1 MGLAP
6 MSKFKLNFDGMPIA
20 VLSSYMTGAEIQ
32 YYRDL
37 GFHTVEQLYATLV
50 TLKELD
56 ETTSK
61 ALRACQQ
68 NLTQEQ
74 MDDLV
79 PVSGEYSTGLLL
91 DE

>member
-1 MGLAP
+1 MTN
-6 MSKFKLNFDGMPIA
+6 FKLNFDGVPLA
-20 VLSSYMTGAEIQ
+20 VLSSYLPGAEVA
-32 YYRDL
+32 YFRDL
-37 GFHTVEQLYATLV
+37 GFHTVEQLYAALV